1 MFWLIFFFVMLLL
14 LGTLFFA
21 TIKIGLSTIKNLY
34 FVSFGRFITASASLV
49 EDDVLLRFYL
59 FGFSKQVSLLQML
72 AGAKRKKSFQEK
84 VTDAV
89 VKSSKKRVPITQV
102 WNLLKSFRVKR
113 FYLNLDFN
121 NAFYNAW
128 LYPLGEIFKSKNVHF
143 TTNFERKTEIEIEI
157 INRPAWMLWAIAK
170 SQFKTKKS

>member
-1 MFWLIFFFVMLLL
+1 MFWWILLLFPLLLFLLL
-14 LGTLFFA
+14 LFA
-21 TIKIGLSTIKNLY
+21 TIKIGLSTLKNFY
-34 FVSFGRFITASASLV
+34 FVSFGRFITASASLA

-89 VKSSKKRVPITQV
+89 VKSSKKRVLVAEV

-128 LYPLGEIFKSKNVHF
+128 LFPLGEIFKSKNVHF

-157 INRPAWMLWAIAK
+157 LNRPAWMLWAVAK
-170 SQFKTKKS
+170 SHFKTKKS

>member
-1 MFWLIFFFVMLLL
+1 MFWWILLLFLLL
-14 LGTLFFA
+14 LFVLLLFA
-21 TIKIGLSTIKNLY
+21 TIKIGLSTLKNFY
-34 FVSFGRFITASASLV
+34 FVSFGRFITASASLA
-49 EDDVLLRFYL
+49 EDDILLRFYL

-89 VKSSKKRVPITQV
+89 VRTSKKRVPVTEA
-102 WNLLKSFRVKR
+102 WHLLKSFRVKR

-121 NAFYNAW
+121 HAFYNAW
-128 LYPLGEIFKSKNVHF
+128 LYPLGEIFKTKNVYF

-157 INRPAWMLWAIAK
+157 INRPVWMLWAVAK
-170 SQFKTKKS
+170 SQFKIKKS